1 MNDQTSSIMQED
13 TVNFIRNIIETRSV
27 VLFMKG
33 CRAFPQ
39 CGFSAQV
46 VNILNAEKIEFFEVD
61 VLSVTNLR
69 EEIKKFSNWPT
80 IPQLYVNT
88 TLIGGSDIVKAMHVS
103 GELRAN
109 LGLSNTA

>member
-1 MNDQTSSIMQED
+1 MSY
-13 TVNFIRNIIETRSV
+13 
-27 VLFMKG
+27 KG
-33 CRAFPQ
+33 STWKSKPK
-39 CGFSAQV
+39 
-46 VNILNAEKIEFFEVD
+46 EK
-61 VLSVTNLR
+61 NLKKLKLYLKQR